1 MADSYLQR
9 SSSYDMIEQAERLP
23 PISTELVS
31 LHHDAPSNNQKPE
44 QKSYDSE
51 KSEEKAIISV
61 KNVHK
66 TYLLGLEGVP
76 ALRGVSLS
84 IKKGEFIVILGKSG
98 GGKTSLLNILGTID
112 KPTKGELHI
121 CDRRITSTTTDK
133 DFAFLRLHKIGFVFQ
148 QFNLI
153 ATMTAQENV
162 ALPMTLAGRLSRDQ
176 IKARSAEL
184 LRSVGMGPRLGHL
197 PSQLSGGEQQRVTIA
212 RAMAN
217 SPSILLLDEPTGDL
231 DSKNSNIVLKLLTT
245 LNRKDGITCIMVT
258 HDQNLRGY
266 ASRIVHMMDGKIL
279 RIEQV
284 SKEVRHA
291 QEQELIRQLNED
303 IHSVSV
309 GPVEL
314 EKETRTPDHYKFL
327 RA

>member
-1 MADSYLQR
+1 MTKEPL
-9 SSSYDMIEQAERLP
+9 
-23 PISTELVS
+23 STELVAIHMSSKDVLPS
-31 LHHDAPSNNQKPE
+31 LELERKDDLDE
-44 QKSYDSE
+44 
-51 KSEEKAIISV
+51 EEKAIISV

-66 TYLLGLEGVP
+66 TYLLGLTGVP

-84 IKKGEFIVILGKSG
+84 IKSGEFIVILGKSG

-121 CDRRITSTTTDK
+121 CDKRITSTTTDK

-162 ALPMTLAGRLSRDQ
+162 ALPMTLAGQMTRDQ
-176 IKARSAEL
+176 IKHRSAEL
-184 LRSVGMGPRLGHL
+184 LNSVGMGPRCGHL

-231 DSKNSNIVLKLLTT
+231 DSKNSNIVLKLLMN
-245 LNRKDGITCIMVT
+245 LNRIDGITCIMVT
-258 HDQNLRGY
+258 HDQNLRGF
-266 ASRIVHMMDGKIL
+266 ANRIVHMMDGKIL
-279 RIEQV
+279 RIEEV
-284 SKEVRHA
+284 SKEVRRG

-303 IHSVSV
+303 ISSVRPA
-309 GPVEL
+309 GPVEV
-314 EKETRTPDHYKFL
+314 ERETRSPNHYKFL